1 MKINYIWQVDDL
13 DVQYTPITNGGGD
26 YFALEY
32 AEIIHKSYGSVSN
45 ALEWCSG
52 PGFIGY
58 ALLASK
64 LCNNISFV
72 EMSDL
77 AINQLTRT
85 KENSHRYINNI
96 NIYKGNRLDC
106 VPSTE
111 KFNLVVGNP
120 PHWPSVEAADKS
132 MNSNNA
138 SEQLDL
144 LVDTNWEAHKD
155 FFKQMKNLLAADGR
169 ILLQECTLGSGPN
182 TFEQMINEAG
192 LKITA
197 VQDSIMYKRN
207 NIYYMEVKHA

>member
-85 KENSHRYINNI
+85 KENSR
-96 NIYKGNRLDC
+96 
-106 VPSTE
+106 
-111 KFNLVVGNP
+111 
-120 PHWPSVEAADKS
+120 
-132 MNSNNA
+132 
-138 SEQLDL
+138 
-144 LVDTNWEAHKD
+144 
-155 FFKQMKNLLAADGR
+155 
-169 ILLQECTLGSGPN
+169 
-182 TFEQMINEAG
+182 
-192 LKITA
+192 
-197 VQDSIMYKRN
+197 
-207 NIYYMEVKHA
+207 